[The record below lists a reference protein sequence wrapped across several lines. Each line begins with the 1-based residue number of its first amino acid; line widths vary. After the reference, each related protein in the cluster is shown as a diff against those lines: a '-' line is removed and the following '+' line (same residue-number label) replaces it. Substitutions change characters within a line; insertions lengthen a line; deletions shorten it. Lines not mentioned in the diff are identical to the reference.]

1 MKVTTPAWWYCR
13 VQSHPGNPRRPEGSA
28 LGVRPEG
35 SALGVRPEGSALGV
49 RPEGSALGVRPE

>member
-1 MKVTTPAWWYCR
+1 M
-13 VQSHPGNPRRPEGSA
+13 RPEGSA

-49 RPEGSALGVRPE
+49 RRPNRSNTHIEQTVIHPGSEM